1 MTQGPRHAATEPTA
15 AEPAADETHRAGT
28 RAAESPAAGHR
39 PGQVIA
45 TIRSLLPSLL
55 PTEQAVAAVLL
66 ARSADIV
73 ELSSQQVAELAGA
86 SRATVVRT
94 SQSLG
99 FTGYQQ
105 LRVLLARDAGYRT
118 DRVTAADPPDDSAI
132 GIVGGMFRHIGSGI
146 DSMVS
151 LLDPA
156 TVSESVELIATAG
169 RLVAAGNGLSAPL
182 AQDAAARMTS
192 IGRPTEAPIDVIGQ
206 QITARLLT
214 TGDVV
219 LAISGSGSNAS
230 TLRVARAARDAG
242 AAVLAITAFARSPLA
257 LLADVDLVVTMPDLT
272 FREEI
277 TLASRL
283 PQAILIEGLVAAT
296 AARLGE
302 VADRARE
309 LSLDAIGDNLAE

>member
-1 MTQGPRHAATEPTA
+1 
-15 AEPAADETHRAGT
+15 
-28 RAAESPAAGHR
+28 
-39 PGQVIA
+39 VIA

-55 PTEQAVAAVLL
+55 PTEQSVATVLL
-66 ARSADIV
+66 AHSDEIV

-118 DRVTAADPPDDSAI
+118 DGGSPAAGPPDDSAI

-146 DSMVS
+146 GSMVA

-156 TVSESVELIATAG
+156 AVTGAVDLIAHAG
-169 RLVAAGNGLSAPL
+169 RLVASGNGLSAPL
-182 AQDAAARMTS
+182 AQDAAGRMTS
-192 IGRPTEAPIDVIGQ
+192 IGRPTEAPTDVIGQ
-206 QITARLLT
+206 QITARLL
-214 TGDVV
+214 GPDDVL
-219 LAISGSGSNAS
+219 LAISGSGSNAA
-230 TLRVARAARDAG
+230 TLRVCRAAKDGG
-242 AAVLAITAFARSPLA
+242 ARVLAITAFARSPLA
-257 LLADVDLVVTMPDLT
+257 QLADVGLVVTMPDLT

-277 TLASRL
+277 TSASRL

-296 AARLGE
+296 AARLGP

-309 LSLDAIGDNLAE
+309 LALDAVGDNLAE